1 MIPLRLEM
9 NAFGSY
15 RDLTVIEFDRV
26 RPYGLFMISGD
37 TGAGKTTLFDA
48 ITYAL
53 YGGASGSSREA
64 NELKSRFATDLDLA
78 YVRFTFDSDGH
89 HYQVYRQPKQ
99 TGPGAV
105 EGRSKAYPSE
115 VLEVKIDGKLVSGK
129 KNELE
134 NYLKAAIGLD
144 KSQFTQIVMLPQG
157 EFKRLLEASSRD
169 KEEIFTHIFHTGAI
183 NRFQDYL
190 QDQYSQIKSDLDR
203 LKKNHD
209 AAQERL
215 KTLLSSE
222 DQALLEGR
230 LKDQG
235 EAKIGEILADFL
247 GAKEADFKQAEQKLE
262 NLETKRTHL
271 SQVLD
276 YFDAQADLAQE
287 KDRLEA
293 KQSQMAD
300 LKTAYQ
306 NYQASLSF
314 YQALKDQA
322 QAQAEA
328 KDLARSQARL
338 DQEEKDYQAAQA
350 DYDKEWEAQKENLAR
365 LPKIKEQID
374 RVQVGLKDW
383 TTYTS
388 TQKEVQDGQTELE
401 NLEASYQKGQGQVAS
416 LEEAISKG
424 QAQVKQLSQAIL
436 DPDSM
441 SQEKEAVKES
451 GRQLA
456 DLKAGLNQ
464 IKKWDQAIEK
474 GKADFLQAEDTWQKA
489 NQAYL
494 EAKQAYQRNLAG
506 IMAQDLRPDSPCPV
520 CGSLD
525 HPAPAQVSADTSAE
539 HLDQA
544 QVDQLEAR
552 AQDASQAYQTASQAL
567 NYHKQSRADLCK
579 QYNFD
584 PKASAR
590 DWQDRLDQAQ
600 DAYDQASAAY
610 QEKQEKDQANQE
622 ALAEAKERVKE
633 QETKLQALKQEL
645 SKNEG
650 QVNRQKAYL
659 NQVKERLKQT
669 QSLLIGES
677 QVALEEKK
685 QALKTD
691 QANLESLG
699 QTLAQREQALKEKA
713 AVLTTK
719 RDYQEAAVKK
729 NQAQSKAIAKRL
741 DQARRDSDLSDDQV
755 KALHQSD
762 RDWQAISQ
770 ALSAYSNQ
778 VYAYKKSLEALKA
791 KEKDL
796 AIDQD
801 QATYQKEKSELDQ
814 SYDQAASQLS
824 QEREDLIRLKDQVA
838 ILTDLWQDY
847 QDRYQSF
854 GDLKKLSDVANG
866 KLNKSQ
872 RISFQRYI
880 LGIYLDWIVDR
891 ANQRFYQMT
900 NGKYYFKRAEDQIGG
915 NQAKGL
921 NLNVFDSYT
930 ASERS
935 VHSLS
940 GGESFQASLALAL
953 GLSDVIQEEAGT
965 VDVGMLFIDEG
976 FGTLDS
982 ETLQQALDTLV
993 DLHQRSGRLIAVI
1006 SHREELKQ
1014 ELPIQLAVEMTPSG
1028 SQCHWQGLPGAEE

>member
-15 RDLTVIEFDRV
+15 RDLTVIDFDRV

-64 NELKSRFATDLDLA
+64 SELKSRFATDLDLA

-115 VLEVKIDGKLVSGK
+115 VLEVNVDGKLVSGK

-134 NYLKAAIGLD
+134 TYLKEAIGLD

-169 KEEIFTHIFHTGAI
+169 KEEIFTHIFHTEPI
-183 NRFQDYL
+183 NRFQTYL
-190 QDQYSQIKSDLDR
+190 QDQYSQVKSDLDR

-215 KTLLSSE
+215 KTLLRSE
-222 DQALLEGR
+222 DQALLEAR

-235 EAKIGEILADFL
+235 EAKLGQLLAEFL
-247 GAKEADFKQAEQKLE
+247 STKESDFKQASQALEKLE
-262 NLETKRTHL
+262 AKRTLL

-287 KDRLEA
+287 KDRLQA

-306 NYQASLSF
+306 NYQVSLAF

-328 KDLARSQARL
+328 KDLDQSQTRL
-338 DQEEKDYQAAQA
+338 DQEEKDYQAARA
-350 DYDKEWEAQKENLAR
+350 DYDTDWEAQKENLER
-365 LPKIKEQID
+365 LPQIKEAID
-374 RVQVGLKDW
+374 QVQAGLKDW
-383 TTYTS
+383 ATFES
-388 TQKEVQDGQTELE
+388 TQKEVQAGQAELKD
-401 NLEASYQKGQGQVAS
+401 LETSYQKGQDQVAS
-416 LEEAISKG
+416 LEEAIRQG
-424 QAQVKQLSQAIL
+424 QAQVDQLSQAIL
-436 DPDSM
+436 DPDSLN
-441 SQEKEAVKES
+441 QEKEAVKES
-451 GRQLA
+451 GRQLT
-456 DLKAGLNQ
+456 DLKAGLDQ
-464 IKKWDQAIEK
+464 VQSFDQAIQK
-474 GKADFLQAEDTWQKA
+474 GEADFLQAEKTWQKA
-489 NQAYL
+489 NQSYL
-494 EAKQAYQRNLAG
+494 KAKQAYQRNLAG
-506 IMAQDLRPDSPCPV
+506 IMAQDLSPDSPCPV

-525 HPAPAQVSADTSAE
+525 HPDPAQVSGDASAGD
-539 HLDQA
+539 LDQG
-544 QVDQLEAR
+544 QVDQLEAQ
-552 AQDASQAYQTASQAL
+552 AQAASQAYQEASQAL
-567 NYHKQSRADLCK
+567 NYHKQSRANLCR
-579 QYNFD
+579 QYGFD
-584 PKASAR
+584 PKTTIT

-600 DAYDQASAAY
+600 NSYNQASAAY
-610 QEKQEKDQANQE
+610 QEKSDKDQENQK
-622 ALAEAKERVKE
+622 ALAEEKERVKG
-633 QETKLQALKQEL
+633 QETQLQTLKQEL
-645 SKNEG
+645 SKSEG
-650 QVNRQKAYL
+650 QVSRQKAYL
-659 NQVKERLKQT
+659 DQVTDRLKQS
-669 QSLLIGES
+669 QALLIGDS
-677 QVALEEKK
+677 QAALEEKA
-685 QALKTD
+685 QALKTEAKD
-691 QANLESLG
+691 LEALAKKI
-699 QTLAQREQALKEKA
+699 AQREQALKEKA

-729 NQAQSKAIAKRL
+729 NQAQSQAIAERL
-741 DQARRDSDLSDDQV
+741 AQARRESDLSDDQV

-770 ALSAYSNQ
+770 TLSAYSNQ

-838 ILTDLWQDY
+838 LLTDLWQDY

-880 LGIYLDWIVDR
+880 LGIYLYWIVER

-900 NGKYYFKRAEDQIGG
+900 NGKYYFKRAEDEIGG

-1028 SQCHWQGLPGAEE
+1028 SQCHWQGLPGVEG

>member
-15 RDLTVIEFDRV
+15 RDQTVIDFDQV

-37 TGAGKTTLFDA
+37 TGAGKTTIFDA

-64 NELKSRFATDLDLA
+64 SELKSRFATDLDLA

-105 EGRSKAYPSE
+105 KGRSKEYPSE
-115 VLEVKIDGKLVSGK
+115 VLEVKVDGQLVSGK
-129 KNELE
+129 KNELDT
-134 NYLKAAIGLD
+134 YLKTAIGLD
-144 KSQFTQIVMLPQG
+144 KAQFTQIVMLPQG

-169 KEEIFTHIFHTGAI
+169 KEAIFTHIFHTEAI

-190 QDQYSQIKSDLDR
+190 QEQYNQVKDDLDR
-203 LKKNHD
+203 LKENYS
-209 AAQERL
+209 AARERL
-215 KTLLSSE
+215 KGLLSSE
-222 DQALLEGR
+222 DQALLADR
-230 LKDQG
+230 LSDQSDAHLG
-235 EAKIGEILADFL
+235 DFLTDFLAD
-247 GAKEADFKQAEQKLE
+247 KEADFKKASQDLE
-262 NLETKRTHL
+262 DLEAKSKQL
-271 SQVLD
+271 SQILE
-276 YFDAQADLAQE
+276 YFDAQADLALENDQLKE
-287 KDRLEA
+287 KKAE
-293 KQSQMAD
+293 MAD
-300 LKTAYQ
+300 LKAAYQ
-306 NYQASLSF
+306 NYQDSLNY

-322 QAQAEA
+322 QVQVEAQE
-328 KDLARSQARL
+328 LAQSQSRL
-338 DQEEKDYQAAQA
+338 DQEEKDYQAARA
-350 DYDKEWEAQKENLAR
+350 AYDKDWKAQKENLDR
-365 LPKIKEQID
+365 LPQIKAKIDQI
-374 RVQVGLKDW
+374 QAGLKDW
-383 TTYTS
+383 ATYENL
-388 TQKEVQDGQTELE
+388 QKEVQAGQAELAD
-401 NLEASYQKGQGQVAS
+401 LEASYQKTQDQVAS
-416 LEEAISKG
+416 LAEAIIQG
-424 QAQVKQLSQAIL
+424 QDQIDQLNRALLDPADLSQ
-436 DPDSM
+436 
-441 SQEKEAVKES
+441 EREALQKSE
-451 GRQLA
+451 RQLA
-456 DLKAGLNQ
+456 DLQAGLDQ
-464 IKKWDQAIEK
+464 LKKWDQAIQK
-474 GKADFLQAEDTWQKA
+474 GEADFALAEATWQKD

-494 EAKQAYQRNLAG
+494 AAKQTYQRNLAG
-506 IMAQDLRPDSPCPV
+506 IMAQELSPDSPCPV
-520 CGSLD
+520 CGSFD
-525 HPAPAQVSADTSAE
+525 HPDPAQVSSDSSAQS
-539 HLDQA
+539 LDQE

-552 AQDASQAYQTASQAL
+552 AQEASQAYQKVSQDL
-567 NYHKQSRADLCK
+567 SYHKQSRADLCR
-579 QYNFD
+579 QYDFD
-584 PKASAR
+584 TQASAS

-600 DAYDQASAAY
+600 ASYSQARVAY

-622 ALAEAKERVKE
+622 ALAEKKDQVKD
-633 QETKLQALKQEL
+633 QEDQVQALKQDL
-645 SKNEG
+645 SKTEG
-650 QVNRQKAYL
+650 QISRQATYL
-659 NQVKERLKQT
+659 DQVQGRLKQA
-669 QSLLIGES
+669 QSLLIGDS
-677 QVALEEKK
+677 QAALNQQA
-685 QALKTD
+685 QALKTESQD
-691 QANLESLG
+691 LER
-699 QTLAQREQALKEKA
+699 LAQDLTQREQALKEKA

-719 RDYQEAAVKK
+719 KNYQTAAVQKK
-729 NQAQSKAIAKRL
+729 QAQNQAIEKRL
-741 DQARRDSDLSDDQV
+741 AQARQASDLSDDQV

-770 ALSAYSNQ
+770 LLSDYSNQ
-778 VYAYKKSLEALKA
+778 VYAYQKSVKALK
-791 KEKDL
+791 EKQKAL

-801 QATYQKEKSELDQ
+801 QATYQEEKGKLDQ
-814 SYDQAASQLS
+814 DYDQASSRVAKQ
-824 QEREDLIRLKDQVA
+824 REDLIRLKDQA
-838 ILTDLWQDY
+838 ALLTDLWQNY

-854 GDLKKLSDVANG
+854 GDLKNLSDVANG

-880 LGIYLDWIVDR
+880 LGIYLDWIVER

-900 NGKYYFKRAEDQIGG
+900 NGKFYFKRAEDEIGG

-1014 ELPIQLAVEMTPSG
+1014 ELPIQLNVEMTPSG
-1028 SQCHWQGLPGAEE
+1028 SRCHWQGLPGAEE

>member
-15 RDLTVIEFDRV
+15 RDLTVIDFDRV

-64 NELKSRFATDLDLA
+64 RELKSRFATDLDLA

-115 VLEVKIDGKLVSGK
+115 VLEVNVDGKLVSGK

-134 NYLKAAIGLD
+134 TYLKEAIGLD

-169 KEEIFTHIFHTGAI
+169 KEEIFTHIFHTEAI
-183 NRFQDYL
+183 NRFQTYL
-190 QDQYSQIKSDLDR
+190 QDQYSQVKSDLDR

-215 KTLLSSE
+215 KTLLRSE

-235 EAKIGEILADFL
+235 EAKLGQLLADFL
-247 GAKEADFKQAEQKLE
+247 ATKEADFKQASQDLE
-262 NLETKRTHL
+262 NLEAKRTQL

-276 YFDAQADLAQE
+276 YFDAQADLSQE

-306 NYQASLSF
+306 NYQASLAF

-328 KDLARSQARL
+328 KDLEQSQARL
-338 DQEEKDYQAAQA
+338 AQEEKDHQAARA
-350 DYDKEWEAQKENLAR
+350 NYDKDWEAQKENLER
-365 LPKIKEQID
+365 LPQIKEAID
-374 RVQVGLKDW
+374 QVQAGLKDW
-383 TTYTS
+383 VTYAS
-388 TQKEVQDGQTELE
+388 TQQEVQAGQAELE
-401 NLEASYQKGQGQVAS
+401 DLETSYQKGQDQVAS
-416 LEEAISKG
+416 LEEAISQG
-424 QAQVKQLSQAIL
+424 QAQVDQLSQAIL
-436 DPDSM
+436 DPDSL

-456 DLKAGLNQ
+456 DLKSGLDQ
-464 IKKWDQAIEK
+464 LQSFDQAIQK
-474 GKADFLQAEDTWQKA
+474 GEADFRQAEQTWQKA

-494 EAKQAYQRNLAG
+494 EAKQTYQRNLAG
-506 IMAQDLRPDSPCPV
+506 IMAQDLSPDSPCPV
-520 CGSLD
+520 CGSFD
-525 HPAPAQVSADTSAE
+525 HPDPAQVSADTSAE
-539 HLDQA
+539 DLDQG
-544 QVDQLEAR
+544 QVDQLEAQ
-552 AQDASQAYQTASQAL
+552 AQTASQAYQEASQAL
-567 NYHKQSRADLCK
+567 NYHKQSRANLCR
-579 QYNFD
+579 QYDFD
-584 PKASAR
+584 PKATIT

-600 DAYDQASAAY
+600 SAYKQASAAY
-610 QEKQEKDQANQE
+610 QEKYDKDQANQK
-622 ALAEAKERVKE
+622 ALAEEKEKVKG
-633 QETKLQALKQEL
+633 QETQLQTLKQGL
-645 SKNEG
+645 SKSEG
-650 QVNRQKAYL
+650 QVSRQKAYL
-659 NQVKERLKQT
+659 DQVTDRLKQS
-669 QSLLIGES
+669 QALLIGDS
-677 QVALEEKK
+677 QAALEEKA
-685 QALKTD
+685 QALKTEAKD
-691 QANLESLG
+691 LEALG
-699 QTLAQREQALKEKA
+699 QKLAQREQTLKEKA

-729 NQAQSKAIAKRL
+729 NQEQSQAIAERL
-741 DQARRDSDLSDDQV
+741 DQARRESDLSDDQV

-770 ALSAYSNQ
+770 TLSAYSNQ
-778 VYAYKKSLEALKA
+778 VYAYKKALEALKA

-801 QATYQKEKSELDQ
+801 QATYQKEKINLDQ

-838 ILTDLWQDY
+838 LLTDLWQDY

-880 LGIYLDWIVDR
+880 LGIYLDWIVER

-900 NGKYYFKRAEDQIGG
+900 NGKYYFKRAEDEIGG

>member
-15 RDLTVIEFDRV
+15 RDLTVIDFDRV

-37 TGAGKTTLFDA
+37 TGTGKTTLFDA

-64 NELKSRFATDLDLA
+64 SELKSRFATDLDLA

-115 VLEVKIDGKLVSGK
+115 VLEVNVDGKLVSGK

-134 NYLKAAIGLD
+134 TYLKEAIGLD

-169 KEEIFTHIFHTGAI
+169 KEEIFTHIFHTEAI

-190 QDQYSQIKSDLDR
+190 QDQYSQVKSDLDR

-209 AAQERL
+209 AAQARL

-222 DQALLEGR
+222 DQALLEVR

-235 EAKIGEILADFL
+235 EAKLGQLLTDFL
-247 GAKEADFKQAEQKLE
+247 ATKEADFKQASQALEKLE
-262 NLETKRTHL
+262 AQRTQL

-276 YFDAQADLAQE
+276 YFDAQANLAQE

-300 LKTAYQ
+300 LKRAYQ
-306 NYQASLSF
+306 NYQGSLSF

-322 QAQAEA
+322 QAQVEA
-328 KDLARSQARL
+328 KDLDQSQTQL
-338 DQEEKDYQAAQA
+338 DQEEKDYQAARA
-350 DYDKEWEAQKENLAR
+350 DYDKDWTAQKENLEH
-365 LPKIKEQID
+365 LPQIKEAINQ
-374 RVQVGLKDW
+374 VQAGLKDW
-383 TTYTS
+383 ATYES
-388 TQKEVQDGQTELE
+388 TQKEVQTGQAELE
-401 NLEASYQKGQGQVAS
+401 DLEASYQKGQDQVAS
-416 LEEAISKG
+416 LEEAISQG
-424 QAQVKQLSQAIL
+424 QAQVDQLSQAIF
-436 DPDSM
+436 DPDSLN
-441 SQEKEAVKES
+441 QEKEAVKES
-451 GRQLA
+451 GRQLT
-456 DLKAGLNQ
+456 DLKGGLDQ
-464 IKKWDQAIEK
+464 VQSFDQAIQK
-474 GKADFLQAEDTWQKA
+474 GEANFLQAEKTWQKA
-489 NQAYL
+489 NQVYL
-494 EAKQAYQRNLAG
+494 EAKQTYQRNLAG
-506 IMAQDLRPDSPCPV
+506 IMAQDLSPGSPCPV

-525 HPAPAQVSADTSAE
+525 HPDPAQVSADRSAE
-539 HLDQA
+539 DLDQG
-544 QVDQLEAR
+544 QVDQLEAQ
-552 AQDASQAYQTASQAL
+552 AQKASQAYQKASEAI
-567 NYHKQSRADLCK
+567 NYHKQSRANLCR
-579 QYNFD
+579 QYGFD
-584 PKASAR
+584 PKATIT

-600 DAYDQASAAY
+600 SAYKQASSTY
-610 QEKQEKDQANQE
+610 QEKYDKDQANQK
-622 ALAEAKERVKE
+622 ALAEEKERVKG
-633 QETKLQALKQEL
+633 QETQLQTLKQGL
-645 SKNEG
+645 SKSEG
-650 QVNRQKAYL
+650 QVSRQKAYL
-659 NQVKERLKQT
+659 DQVKDRLKKAQE
-669 QSLLIGES
+669 LLIGDSKE
-677 QVALEEKK
+677 ALNQQA
-685 QALKTD
+685 QALKTEAKD
-691 QANLESLG
+691 LEALA
-699 QTLAQREQALKEKA
+699 QRLAQREQALKEKA

-729 NQAQSKAIAKRL
+729 NQAQSQAIAERL
-741 DQARRDSDLSDDQV
+741 AQARRESELSDDQV

-770 ALSAYSNQ
+770 TLSAYSNQ

-791 KEKDL
+791 NAKDL

-838 ILTDLWQDY
+838 LLTDLWQNY

-880 LGIYLDWIVDR
+880 LGIYLDWIVER

-900 NGKYYFKRAEDQIGG
+900 NGKYYFKRAEDEIGG

-940 GGESFQASLALAL
+940 GGESFQASLALAM

-1028 SQCHWQGLPGAEE
+1028 SRCHWQGLPGAEE